1 MGTRRWTW
9 RQWVAFA
16 ATVVVLLLVGYV
28 GSYAFFYRRGVVEAD
43 AVGSS
48 YFFYAPVAEVF
59 SQNPSHQQEWLG
71 PLYKPVNH
79 LHRSWFGGRAQCN
92 GFTTCLS
99 R

>member
-1 MGTRRWTW
+1 MAARRWTR

-28 GSYAFFYRRGVVEAD
+28 GSYAYFYRRGVAEAD
-43 AVGSS
+43 AVGLP

-59 SQNPSHQQEWLG
+59 SRNPSRQQEWLG

-79 LHRSWFGGRAQCN
+79 LHRSWFGGRAQCS
-92 GFTTCLS
+92 GFTMWLAP
-99 R
+99 